1 MITMAAL
8 FGAVELGMV
17 YAVLA
22 LGVFLSFRTLNTPD
36 LTVDGSIVT
45 GAAASAMICSLGG
58 NPILALAV
66 SFVLGS
72 LAGVITALLN
82 TKLKIQPLLAGILVM
97 LGIYSI
103 NLRIMGNRSNIALTK
118 SDTVYKVTKEW
129 LPLGYSSMIVGVL
142 ILGVIITLLYFFL
155 KTRLGFALRA
165 TGDNEDM
172 VRASGISSDEMKILG
187 LGLSNGIVG
196 LAGGMLAQYQSYA
209 DIGMGVGMVVIGLA
223 SVIIGEAIF
232 GSKSLFR
239 RLVAV
244 ALGAVLYR
252 IIIAMALNFGMAAN
266 DLKLVSAVIVTVA
279 LALGIMGESFSMKA
293 MGKKPGK
300 GKDRLQQRMGE

>member
-1 MITMAAL
+1 
-8 FGAVELGMV
+8 
-17 YAVLA
+17 
-22 LGVFLSFRTLNTPD
+22 
-36 LTVDGSIVT
+36 
-45 GAAASAMICSLGG
+45 MICSLGG

-82 TKLKIQPLLAGILVM
+82 TKLKIQPILAGILVM

-118 SDTVYKVTKEW
+118 SDTLYKAAKEVFPEGTSS
-129 LPLGYSSMIVGVL
+129 LLLGAI
-142 ILGVIITLLYFFL
+142 ILTIIITALYFFL
-155 KTRLGFALRA
+155 NTRLGFALRA
-165 TGDNEDM
+165 TGDNEEM
-172 VRASGISSDEMKILG
+172 VRASGISSDSMKIMG
-187 LGLSNGIVG
+187 LSLSNGIVG
-196 LAGGMLAQYQSYA
+196 LAGGMLVQYQSYA

-244 ALGAVLYR
+244 ALGAILYR
-252 IIIAMALNFGMAAN
+252 LIISFALNFGMAAN

-279 LALGIMGESFSMKA
+279 LAFGLMGESFSLKSI
-293 MGKKPGK
+293 GLFK
-300 GKDRLQQRMGE
+300 GKNKNPLQEKGGL